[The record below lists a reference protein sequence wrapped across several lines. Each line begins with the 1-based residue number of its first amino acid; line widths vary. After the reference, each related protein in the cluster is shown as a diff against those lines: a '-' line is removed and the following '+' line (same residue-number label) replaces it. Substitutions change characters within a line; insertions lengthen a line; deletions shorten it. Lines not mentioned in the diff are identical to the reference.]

1 MARVQLTPNI
11 TLSHPSPAMGRWTP
25 GAISLVGIGSGGA
38 GAAGAA
44 SAVADSMATTVSIAI
59 ASGADILQFM
69 PIFVNQKWVLWN
81 LTDQTERQW
90 FICNVVG
97 KHSHSCPIAV

>member
-59 ASGADILQFM
+59 ASGADILQYIADLCESKM
-69 PIFVNQKWVLWN
+69 GALESYRSDLRGNATLSASI
-81 LTDQTERQW
+81 
-90 FICNVVG
+90 
-97 KHSHSCPIAV
+97 PIAV